1 MQWLRDIIDIIF
13 AAGLFINALLF
24 VPQATRIFKN
34 KTSENLSLTMFI
46 GFLLIQLAAVLYGF
60 FNNDYLLAFGYMLSV
75 ITCGT
80 VTVLI
85 FMYRKK

>member
-46 GFLLIQLAAVLYGF
+46 GFLLTQLAAVLYGF
-60 FNNDYLLAFGYMLSV
+60 FNNDYVLAFGYMLSMV
-75 ITCGT
+75 TCSV

-85 FMYRKK
+85 FIYRKK